1 MSNLD
6 MNKKI
11 EIVKE
16 LLKNIHRG
24 ESVEEIKRRFSDIL
38 SQISPFEIPIIEQQ
52 LVKEGISIDDI
63 LKLCDLHVELFR
75 EFLKSRELRD
85 VLKGHPIDL
94 LMRENEWILKQAD
107 ALALYASA
115 LTRSR
120 GFEEAK
126 NILDALN
133 VVLQNLRRLRL
144 HYRKIQMLIFPYLER
159 RGIVAVPRVMWGR
172 EDQVIVKMR
181 QFSEFVSKAF
191 NRLDQ
196 MVINSIADRAL
207 EIAREVSELVFRE
220 NKILFPAV
228 WALFSEGEWV
238 AIDEIANDIGWLVD
252 VGEKLWIP
260 KTSPV
265 MPYEVE
271 ATITHDQI
279 DKLPPEFKSM
289 ALTHGIQPD
298 TYKIKR
304 DEDIDLETGFL
315 NVKEISSLFGSLPL
329 EITYAN
335 IDDRVKFFSESMF
348 GRGFTRT
355 KTIIG
360 RRLEYCHPPRL
371 EALVRKT
378 VDEVKSGEAK
388 YREFWTRVGDR
399 VIRVLIVGV
408 KDDSGGYLGTVEIV
422 EDLTD
427 VINNVDEIKKKI
439 LVL

>member
-24 ESVEEIKRRFSDIL
+24 ESVEEIKKRFSDIL

-52 LVKEGISIDDI
+52 LVREGISIDDI

-75 EFLKSRELRD
+75 EFLKSRELKD
-85 VLKGHPIDL
+85 VPKGHPIDL
-94 LMRENEWILKQAD
+94 LIRENEWILKQAD
-107 ALALYASA
+107 ALALYAST
-115 LTRSR
+115 LTRSK
-120 GFEEAK
+120 GVEEIK
-126 NILDALN
+126 NILNTLN
-133 VVLQNLRRLRL
+133 IVFQNLRKLRI

-181 QFSEFVSKAF
+181 QLSEFISKAIDS
-191 NRLDQ
+191 LDQ
-196 MVINSIADRAL
+196 MAINSIANRAL
-207 EIAREVSELVFRE
+207 EIAREISELVFRE

-228 WALFSEGEWV
+228 WTLFSEGEWA
-238 AIDEIANDIGWLVD
+238 AIDEIANDISWLVD
-252 VGEKLWIP
+252 VGEKLWVP
-260 KTSPV
+260 KTNPV
-265 MPYEVE
+265 MPYEIEV
-271 ATITHDQI
+271 AITQEQI

-289 ALTHGIQPD
+289 ALMHGIQPNG
-298 TYKIKR
+298 YKIKG
-304 DEDIDLETGFL
+304 DEDIDLGTGFL
-315 NVKEISSLFGSLPL
+315 NVKEISSLFRSLPL

-335 IDDRVKFFSESMF
+335 IDDRVKFFSESIF

-360 RRLEYCHPPRL
+360 RRVEYCHPPRL

-378 VDEVKSGEAK
+378 VDEIKSGEAS

-408 KDDSGGYLGTVEIV
+408 KDDDGRYLGTVEIV

-427 VINNVDEIKKKI
+427 VINNVNEIKKKI